1 MQKEILKP
9 LATKISKFE
18 SRVQVETTTIKEKAN
33 LNNAI
38 EAHRDETKSE
48 IISLENKIKE
58 IENKMQILQ
67 IELIITGKASQLIKT
82 NIYKIVQPPKFNNLI
97 IAGLPEEDK
106 ENLAT
111 EITEL
116 AMSLRRCY

>member
-9 LATKISKFE
+9 LATKISKLE

-58 IENKMQILQ
+58 IENEMQILQ
-67 IELIITGKASQLIKT
+67 IELVITGKASQLIKT

-111 EITEL
+111 EL